1 MRARLLLILTFLAL
15 AGCSTVQRFEDV
27 SAASAYRTYVGGV
40 YALKVEMHLSG
51 VHAPPGYGQSIDYYV
66 VNPSVPGWSGPE
78 LITRETLPVGT
89 ALRVESV
96 HRCTNCFLGEVV
108 KAKITLPGHQG
119 AIDLPIH
126 IPIQYLSDAN
136 ARRL

>member
-1 MRARLLLILTFLAL
+1 MRARLLLILPVLAV

-27 SAASAYRTYVGGV
+27 SAASAYRIYVAGE
-40 YALKVEMHLSG
+40 YALRVEMHLSG
-51 VHAPPGYGQSIDYYV
+51 VHAPPGYGKSIDYYV
-66 VNPSVPGWSGPE
+66 VNPTAPGWHGPE

-89 ALRVESV
+89 VLRVESV

-108 KAKITLPGHQG
+108 KAKIALPAHQRT
-119 AIDLPIH
+119 IDLPIH
-126 IPIQYLSDAN
+126 IPIQYLSDAY